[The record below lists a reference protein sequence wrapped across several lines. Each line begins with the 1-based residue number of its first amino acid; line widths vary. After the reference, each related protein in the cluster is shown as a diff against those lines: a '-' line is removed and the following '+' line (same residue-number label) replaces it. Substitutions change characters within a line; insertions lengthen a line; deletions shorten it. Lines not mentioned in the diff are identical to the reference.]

1 MFNFKKQNK
10 KAEQNII
17 ANASVLNELEDELE
31 VNPIDEDEKSLQPLS
46 LQNQPSAEKQLSTEN
61 LATVAANANN
71 AKLLQLA
78 PTPATIKET
87 GLSASLLLDLLVKQ
101 LQIAG
106 VYTLREL
113 AEKLALTG
121 SIVQTLIEQAK
132 ALAWIENRQSNSDGQ
147 MRYSLSHL
155 GSLQA
160 DKAFMKNGYLGCA
173 PLPLAEYIRVAKIQS
188 SRATPL
194 SKPELDAAFEHLTF
208 PEELIEKIGPALN
221 STKPILIYGKA
232 GTGKSYFCRHLN
244 LVFGDQVLIP
254 YAIEVNNEIIQIF
267 DPEVHQTTYQ
277 IDNIDLLKLNSS
289 FDQRWLL
296 CKRPVVIT
304 GGELTLDM
312 LEVSFDHNSKMYK
325 APIQLKANNGILLLD
340 DLGRQKV
347 TPKALFN
354 RWIVPLEERRDF
366 LSLQSG
372 QHFEVP
378 FELLMLF
385 STNLSPSELID
396 EAFLRR
402 LGYKVPFFGLNKQQ
416 FKDIWEQECQCRG
429 LHCESEI
436 FECLINNL
444 LILHSKDFL
453 PCYPRDLISIIHDQ
467 IVFKKLPESIN
478 KELLNFA
485 WQSYFV

>member
-1 MFNFKKQNK
+1 MFNFTKQTKKSPV
-10 KAEQNII
+10 NII
-17 ANASVLNELEDELE
+17 TTVSVLNELQVKYSEKDEPSPL
-31 VNPIDEDEKSLQPLS
+31 LQPLS
-46 LQNQPSAEKQLSTEN
+46 PASAAKQVSTES
-61 LATVAANANN
+61 LVAVTANENN
-71 AKLLQLA
+71 AKLVLLA
-78 PTPATIKET
+78 PTPTTIKES
-87 GLSASLLLDLLVKQ
+87 GLSASLLLDLVVKH

-113 AEKLALTG
+113 SEKLALTG
-121 SIVQTLIEQAK
+121 SIVQILIEKAK
-132 ALAWIENRQSNSDGQ
+132 TLAWIENRQSTNDGQ
-147 MRYSLSHL
+147 MRYCLSHL
-155 GSLQA
+155 GNLQA

-188 SRATPL
+188 SRAAPL

-267 DPEVHQTTYQ
+267 DPEVHHTSLQT
-277 IDNIDLLKLNSS
+277 DHRDSLKLNSR
-289 FDQRWLL
+289 FDGRWQL
-296 CKRPVVIT
+296 CKRPLIIT

-312 LEVSFDHNSKMYK
+312 LEISFDRNTKVYK

-347 TPKALFN
+347 SPKALFN

-372 QHFEVP
+372 LHFEVP

-385 STNLSPSELID
+385 STNLSPNELID
-396 EAFLRR
+396 DAFLRR
-402 LGYKVPFFGLNKQQ
+402 LGYKILFLGLDKQQ
-416 FKDIWEQECQCRG
+416 FKDIWEQECRAQG
-429 LHCESEI
+429 LHCENEI
-436 FECLINNL
+436 FEHLINDF
-444 LILHSKDFL
+444 LIINDKDFL
-453 PCYPRDLISIIHDQ
+453 PCYPRDLLSIIRDQ
-467 IVFKKLPESIN
+467 VVFKDLPEIVT
-478 KELLNFA
+478 KDLLNFA

>member
-1 MFNFKKQNK
+1 MFNFKKQTK
-10 KAEQNII
+10 KAPANII
-17 ANASVLNELEDELE
+17 ANGSVLNELEINHSDES
-31 VNPIDEDEKSLQPLS
+31 EKSQVLQLLS
-46 LQNQPSAEKQLSTEN
+46 QASAEKQLSTANLIVETANEN
-61 LATVAANANN
+61 NT
-71 AKLLQLA
+71 KLVLLA

-87 GLSASLLLDLLVKQ
+87 GLSTSLLLDLVVKH

-121 SIVQTLIEQAK
+121 CIVQTLIDQAK
-132 ALAWIENRQSNSDGQ
+132 TLAWVENRQSNNDGQ
-147 MRYSLSHL
+147 MRYCLSYL
-155 GSLQA
+155 GNMQA

-173 PLPLAEYIRVAKIQS
+173 PLPLAEYIRVANIQS
-188 SRATPL
+188 SRAAPL
-194 SKPELDAAFEHLTF
+194 SKPELDAAFDNLTF

-267 DPEVHQTTYQ
+267 DPEVHHTSVQT
-277 IDNIDLLKLNSS
+277 DNIDLLKVNKR

-296 CKRPVVIT
+296 CQRPVIIT

-312 LEVSFDHNSKMYK
+312 LEVSFDNNAKMYK

-347 TPKALFN
+347 SPSALFN

-372 QHFEVP
+372 AHFEVP

-385 STNLSPSELID
+385 STNLSPNELID

-402 LGYKVPFFGLNKQQ
+402 LGYKIPFFGLNKKQ
-416 FKDIWEQECQCRG
+416 FKEIWYQTCQSLG
-429 LHCESEI
+429 LHCSSEN
-436 FECLINNL
+436 FEYLINNL
-444 LILHSKDFL
+444 LIAHCKDFL
-453 PCYPRDLISIIHDQ
+453 PCYPRDLISIIDDQ
-467 IVFKKLPESIN
+467 IVFKKSPENIT

>member
-1 MFNFKKQNK
+1 MFNFKKTTKQDLT
-10 KAEQNII
+10 
-17 ANASVLNELEDELE
+17 ANLSSLNEPPA
-31 VNPIDEDEKSLQPLS
+31 NPID
-46 LQNQPSAEKQLSTEN
+46 NAEKFHALPPLPLGKKASIENKISTEQR
-61 LATVAANANN
+61 ATVSTNT
-71 AKLLQLA
+71 KLVQLA
-78 PTPATIKET
+78 PIPANIKET
-87 GLSASLLLDLLVKQ
+87 GLSASLLLNLMVKH

-121 SIVQTLIEQAK
+121 SIVQTLIDQAK
-132 ALAWIENRQSNSDGQ
+132 TLAWVENRQSNSDGQ
-147 MRYSLSHL
+147 MRYCLSHL
-155 GSLQA
+155 GNLQA
-160 DKAFMKNGYLGCA
+160 DKAFLKNGYLGCA
-173 PLPLAEYIRVAKIQS
+173 PLPLYEYKRVAKIQS
-188 SRATPL
+188 SRSAPL
-194 SKPELDAAFEHLTF
+194 SKPELDAAFENLTF
-208 PEELIEKIGPALN
+208 PEALIEKIGPALN
-221 STKPILIYGKA
+221 SKKPILIYGQA

-267 DPEVHQTTYQ
+267 DPEVHHQHVEKR
-277 IDNIDLLKLNSS
+277 NIAPLKLNSS
-289 FDQRWLL
+289 FDKRWLL
-296 CKRPVVIT
+296 CQRPLIIT

-312 LEVSFDHNSKMYK
+312 LEVSFDSNAKMYK

-347 TPKALFN
+347 SPKALFN

-372 QHFEVP
+372 VHFEVP

-385 STNLSPSELID
+385 STNLSPNELID

-402 LGYKVPFFGLNKQQ
+402 LGYKIPFVGLDKQQ
-416 FKDIWEQECQCRG
+416 FKDIWYQECQSQG

-436 FECLINNL
+436 FESLVNNL
-444 LILHSKDFL
+444 LILHNKDFL
-453 PCYPRDLISIIHDQ
+453 PCYPRDIISIICDQ
-467 IVFKKLPESIN
+467 IVFKNLPNNIN
-478 KELLNFA
+478 KQLLNFA